1 MALKIYSAPTIEPIT
16 ATEAKLHCRIDSG
29 SFADDITSTQ
39 SIFPGDHIQA
49 AAYSLKGAGVDVLG
63 KQTLV
68 LFEWAG
74 FGLGST
80 VDVKLQ
86 ESDTDV
92 DGNYVDVTSGGFT
105 QVNTATAN
113 ANFEKAYT
121 GTKQYLRVVST
132 VATATA
138 DFGVSIVTSEP
149 TSAEDTLIDALITT
163 ARRYCEQIINRA
175 LITQTWDLWLD
186 KFPVKDYLE
195 VPLPPLQEPSVTAG
209 AFVTSTK
216 YRITSIG
223 STNFILI
230 GASANTVGVVFTA
243 TGAGAG
249 TGTATAS
256 PIITYYDTDDT
267 AAEMSAGDYFVDII
281 SNPARIYLNWG
292 KSWATTTLR
301 PANGVNV
308 RFICGYGDTAATV
321 PQEIRQAMLLIIG
334 HLYEHR
340 EETTDKALQNVPMA
354 VDALLYPYRIWS
366 F

>member
-1 MALKIYSAPTIEPIT
+1 MALKIYTAPTIEPVT
-16 ATEAKLHCRIDSG
+16 ATEAKLHIRLDSG
-29 SFADDITSTQ
+29 TFADDITSVQ
-39 SIFPGDHIQA
+39 SIFPGDHVAA
-49 AAYSLKGAGVDVLG
+49 AAYSLKGTGVDVLG

-113 ANFEKAYT
+113 ATFEKAYT

-132 VATATA
+132 VTAATA
-138 DFGVSIVTSEP
+138 DFGVSIITSEP
-149 TSAEDTLIDALITT
+149 TSAEDTMIDTLIKT
-163 ARRYCEQIINRA
+163 ARRYCETILNRA
-175 LITQTWDLWLD
+175 LITQTWDLWID
-186 KFPVKDYLE
+186 RFPSRDYIE
-195 VPLPPLQEPSVTAG
+195 IPLPPLQQPSVTAG
-209 AFVTSTK
+209 SFATSTK
-216 YRITSIG
+216 YRILTIG
-223 STNFILI
+223 STNFTLI

-243 TGAGAG
+243 TGAGVG

-267 AAEMSAGDYFVDII
+267 GADMDAGDYYVDVIN
-281 SNPARIYLNWG
+281 NPGRIGLNWG
-292 KSWATTTLR
+292 ESFPSTTLR
-301 PANGVNV
+301 PFNGVNI

-321 PQEIRQAMLLIIG
+321 PEEIKQAILLIIG

-340 EETTDKALQNVPMA
+340 EETTDKALQNVPLA